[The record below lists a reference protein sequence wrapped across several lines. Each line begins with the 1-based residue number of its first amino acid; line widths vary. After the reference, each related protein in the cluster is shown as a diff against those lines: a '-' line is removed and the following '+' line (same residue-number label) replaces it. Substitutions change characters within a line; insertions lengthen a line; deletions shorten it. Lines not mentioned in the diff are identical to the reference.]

1 MLTRFFILGLLFVS
15 LEQVLSQITKP
26 SDAPKPLTPN
36 ESLKQVRLPQGFRLE
51 LVASEPLIRQ
61 PSGVCWDAEGNLF
74 VSELHGYNREGQYDI
89 EDLNKTGKLDRVV
102 RRISANENATRRA
115 ELEQTGTVKKMI
127 DENNDGKID
136 RISLWA
142 DNLPACFG
150 ICPAR
155 DGIIAVCSPDIIF
168 LADRDKDGKAEIRE
182 KLFTGFKVGIIERR
196 MNSPQWGP
204 DNWIYIDGGQGGR
217 ITGPNLNKP
226 INLPS
231 TAFRIKPD
239 GSAIEAVS
247 GHTSTY
253 GFTFNKDGDRIVIST
268 GTPGIQV
275 APLPWRYLSRN
286 RDIAVRASRRNAAN
300 YNTTFPTS
308 EPHPWRTKRAA
319 DPGFG
324 KYYRD
329 RYGSAESIPNGY
341 FTSACSPLIYMDDAL
356 PGLNDQILAC
366 APAQNFV
373 HRAEVKRNGVLL
385 NIRRL
390 NVKTKIEFLTSRDI
404 WFHPIHLSIGP
415 EGAIYIADF
424 YREIIEDYSAI
435 PRYLQQQYG
444 LDDGRDHGR
453 LWRLTHNNIAKT
465 KSKKLASLN
474 EIELSQEIFSPRY
487 WRRQTARRLLIE
499 RNESKQFNTLSS
511 LKKLTLK
518 SKGTAE
524 TVNALYTLEGINQL
538 DENIL
543 SHALKHPSPG
553 VRRHALRLSENHLD
567 KFQPEYSN
575 ILGLVNDPSPL
586 VRLQL
591 ALTLGEIDDIKSI
604 NTMAELARLH
614 LEDTWLDG
622 AILSSLGNRPI
633 QMLKVLLKSEA
644 KKTTKA
650 QALIPKLCAAIG
662 SRKDSKEVSDLIS
675 LVSQLKDYR
684 LQVECLKGL
693 RNQFKSTEYLGIRDS
708 EKNFL
713 TKKST
718 TGKIEIRNIAIDL
731 IRLLKLE
738 SANDRQKRIGKAIKQ
753 LSNLQNSTPQ
763 RLAAINSLTN
773 EKDITI
779 ASSLLAAYSSAT
791 PSIRSAILE
800 GVFSRKEY
808 FPSIIEAIEKNQVPA
823 AAMNAVQRTSL
834 LQTDSILAKR
844 ADKIFKQIQPKME
857 TIEPFIKALSAKRD
871 IAKGRISFIKNCS
884 TCHKAHGTGFT
895 LGPDLTSEFRRAE
908 ETIVQ
913 DILAPSSKIV
923 GGYETYVIE
932 VNDGRILSGVLANE
946 SGSSLVLS
954 LPDGKQLD
962 VLRKDIKS
970 LKSLDVSLMPESLGI
985 SLKPEEVAN
994 IIAWLQQPP
1003 TSQMLF
1009 EDNPKI
1015 LEWLTEG
1022 KGNATLDNIEKISGL
1037 TSLKI
1042 TPPQRY
1048 SNKIPNWSFKIREN
1062 PKPGEFRYLRLA
1074 WKAPNA
1080 KGVMLEIAN
1089 NGKWPDPN
1097 SANGRYFS
1105 GENTSDWQAKQLKQL
1120 LPKEWTIEI
1129 ADLWKDCG
1137 NITITGIAPTALG
1150 GPAWFDQIELYRT
1163 KPNK

>member
-1 MLTRFFILGLLFVS
+1 MRTRFLILGFLFIS
-15 LEQVLSQITKP
+15 FGQALGQITKP
-26 SDAPKPLTPN
+26 SDAPKPLTPT
-36 ESLKQVRLPQGFRLE
+36 ESLKQVKLPQGFRLE
-51 LVASEPLIRQ
+51 LVVAEPLIRQ

-102 RRISANENATRRA
+102 RRISANKNATRRA
-115 ELEQTGTVKKMI
+115 ELEQIGTVKKMI

-155 DGIIAVCSPDIIF
+155 DGIIAVCSPDIIY
-168 LADRDKDGKAEIRE
+168 LADRDNDGKAEIRE

-204 DNWIYIDGGQGGR
+204 DNWIYIDGGQGGL
-217 ITGPNLNKP
+217 ITGPNLSNS
-226 INLPS
+226 ITLPA
-231 TAFRIKPD
+231 TAFRIKAD

-253 GFTFNKDGDRIVIST
+253 GFTFNQDGDRFVIST

-275 APLPWRYLSRN
+275 APLPWRYLTRN
-286 RDIAVRASRRNAAN
+286 PDIAVRASRRNAAN

-341 FTSACSPLIYMDDAL
+341 FTSACSPLIYKDNAL
-356 PGLNDQILAC
+356 PGLNGQILAC

-373 HRAEVKRNGVLL
+373 HRAEVKRDGVLL
-385 NIRRL
+385 NIQRL
-390 NVKTKIEFLTSRDI
+390 KNKTKTEFLTSDDI

-453 LWRLTHNNIAKT
+453 LWRLTHDNIAKT
-465 KSKKLASLN
+465 ESPNLASLSLTQ
-474 EIELSQEIFSPRY
+474 LSQEIFSPRF
-487 WRRQTARRLLIE
+487 WRRQTARRLLVE
-499 RNESKQFNTLSS
+499 RNAKQTERLPS
-511 LKKLTLK
+511 LTKLTLQSK
-518 SKGTAE
+518 STSE
-524 TVNALYTLEGINQL
+524 TINALYALEGVNQL
-538 DENIL
+538 SLEILTYSL
-543 SHALKHPSPG
+543 SHSNPG
-553 VRRHALRLSENHLD
+553 VRRHGLRLAEKNLD
-567 KFQPEYSN
+567 KFQPDYSA
-575 ILGLVNDPSPL
+575 ILKLINDPSPL

-604 NTMAELARLH
+604 NALAELAKQH
-614 LEDTWLDG
+614 LGETWLDG

-633 QMLKVLLKSEA
+633 PMLKALLKSES
-644 KKTTKA
+644 KKASKA

-662 SRKDSKEVSDLIS
+662 SRKNSKEISDLINI
-675 LVSQLKDYR
+675 VSQLNNYR

-693 RNQFKSTEYLGIRDS
+693 RKQFKSAEQLTIRDS
-708 EKNFL
+708 EKDFL
-713 TKKST
+713 TLMAT
-718 TGKIEIRNIAIDL
+718 TGKIEIRETAIDL

-738 SANDRQKRIGKAIKQ
+738 SFNDRQKRLDKAINQ
-753 LSNLQNSTPQ
+753 LSNVQNSTQQ
-763 RLAAINSLTN
+763 RLAAVNSLTN
-773 EKDITI
+773 EKDISI
-779 ASSLLAAYSSAT
+779 ALGLLAAYPTAT
-791 PSIRSAILE
+791 PPVRSAILKT
-800 GVFSRKEY
+800 VFSRKEY
-808 FPSIIEAIEKNQVPA
+808 FPSIIDAMENKQLPA

-834 LQTDSILAKR
+834 LQTESSLAKR
-844 ADKIFKQIQPKME
+844 ANDIFERIQPKKE
-857 TIEPFIKALSAKRD
+857 TVEPFIKALSAKRD
-871 IAKGRISFIKNCS
+871 ISAGHNSFIKNCA

-913 DILAPSSKIV
+913 DILAPSSKIA

-932 VNDGRILSGVLANE
+932 TKDGRVLSGVLASE
-946 SGSSLVLS
+946 SGSSLALN
-954 LPDGKQLD
+954 LPEGQQLD
-962 VLRKDIKS
+962 VLRKDIKTI
-970 LKSLDVSLMPESLGI
+970 KSLDVSLMPESLGI
-985 SLKPEEVAN
+985 SLKPKEIAN

-1003 TSQMLF
+1003 TRKVLF

-1015 LEWLTEG
+1015 LDWLSQGDG
-1022 KGNATLDNIEKISGL
+1022 KATMDTIEKISGL
-1037 TSLKI
+1037 ASLKI

-1048 SNKIPNWSFKIREN
+1048 SSTIPNWSFKIREE
-1062 PKPGEFRYLRLA
+1062 PDLGEFRYLRLA

-1080 KGVMLEIAN
+1080 NGVMIELAN
-1089 NGKWPDPN
+1089 DGKWPEPN
-1097 SANGRYFS
+1097 NAKGRYFS
-1105 GENTSDWQAKQLKQL
+1105 GKNTSKWQAKQLKKL
-1120 LPKEWTIEI
+1120 PPKEWTIVI
-1129 ADLWKDCG
+1129 RDLWKDFG
-1137 NITITGIAPTALG
+1137 NLTLTGIAPTALG
-1150 GPAWFDQIELYRT
+1150 GPVWFDQIELYRT